1 MMGQVNIFVELKRVR
16 PPWRANKNSRE
27 ESVMPATA
35 GIQTLRSK
43 TKSQNLD
50 SGVRRNDG
58 RKNRV
63 PVLTIRDNPSAA
75 LFFIL
80 TLGLILARAE
90 FGSAQSLEKVRIGM
104 PSLSLSFIA
113 PQVAYARGFFRE
125 EGIDAEIIRIATN
138 IGIVAVTTKEIGYT
152 TAVGAGLRSAVKG
165 LPLKVVTYF
174 NGRPLHVLV
183 AKPELK
189 AVPDLRRK
197 VIGFAGYGDSTEFML
212 RAMLRQSG
220 MDLEKDVQ
228 AFQVSGSG
236 QRLQAL
242 LSGKLDAAIVPPPF
256 NFEAE
261 SKGFVRLISAADV
274 FETSVSGLA
283 LHVDTLKEKPAQ
295 VKKMLRALLKAQ
307 NFIRGNKPESV
318 RVIADWLKLEP
329 RIAQASYDIYVKG
342 MSPNGIVPER
352 VLESDIERARK
363 EQQVKEAVPVA
374 KVVDFSLLRD
384 ALNEL
389 GMK

>member
-1 MMGQVNIFVELKRVR
+1 MKISKLNSVLIVIIVMIFAWR
-16 PPWRANKNSRE
+16 PS
-27 ESVMPATA
+27 
-35 GIQTLRSK
+35 
-43 TKSQNLD
+43 
-50 SGVRRNDG
+50 
-58 RKNRV
+58 
-63 PVLTIRDNPSAA
+63 
-75 LFFIL
+75 
-80 TLGLILARAE
+80 
-90 FGSAQSLEKVRIGM
+90 GSAQSVEKVRIGM

-113 PQVAYARGFFRE
+113 PQVAYAKGFFRD

-138 IGIVAVTTKEIGYT
+138 IGLVAVTTKEIGYT
-152 TAVGAGLRSAVKG
+152 TAVGAALRAGVKG
-165 LPLKVVTYF
+165 LPIKVVTYF

-183 AKPELK
+183 AKR
-189 AVPDLRRK
+189 DLRSVAELRGK

-212 RAMLRQSG
+212 RAILGQAG
-220 MDLEKDVQ
+220 MALEKDVQ

-261 SKGFVRLISAADV
+261 SKGFIRLMAAADV

-283 LHVDTLKEKPAQ
+283 LHNDTLRDKPAQ

-307 NFIRGNKPESV
+307 NFIRANKSDSV

-329 RIAQASYDIYVKG
+329 GIAQASYDIYVKG
-342 MSPNGIVPER
+342 MSSNGLVGDR

-363 EQQVKEAVPVA
+363 DQQVKETVTVG
-374 KVVDFSLLRD
+374 KVVDFAIQRE
-384 ALNEL
+384 ALNEF
-389 GMK
+389 GMR

>member
-1 MMGQVNIFVELKRVR
+1 MMRQIGAASAKSL
-16 PPWRANKNSRE
+16 
-27 ESVMPATA
+27 SV
-35 GIQTLRSK
+35 LLLS
-43 TKSQNLD
+43 L
-50 SGVRRNDG
+50 
-58 RKNRV
+58 
-63 PVLTIRDNPSAA
+63 A
-75 LFFIL
+75 LVC
-80 TLGLILARAE
+80 GE

-138 IGIVAVTTKEIGYT
+138 VGIVAVTTKEIGYT

-165 LPLKVVTYF
+165 LPLKVIMYF

-189 AVPDLRRK
+189 NLAGLRKK
-197 VIGFAGYGDSTEFML
+197 VVGFAGYGDSTEFML
-212 RAMLRQSG
+212 RAMLRQAG
-220 MDLEKDVQ
+220 MELEKDVQ

-242 LSGKLDAAIVPPPF
+242 VSGRLDAAIVPPPF

-261 SKGFVRLISAADV
+261 SRGFVRLASAADV

-283 LHVDTLKEKPAQ
+283 LHVDTLKERPMQ
-295 VKKMLRALLKAQ
+295 VRQMLRALLQAQ
-307 NFIRGNKPESV
+307 MFIRNNKPETV

-342 MSPNGIVPER
+342 MSPDGIVPER
-352 VLESDIERARK
+352 VLESDIERARND
-363 EQQVKEAVPVA
+363 QQVKEAVTGR
-374 KVVDFSLLRD
+374 KSGRFRD
-384 ALNEL
+384 AQRCIA
-389 GMK
+389 

>member
-1 MMGQVNIFVELKRVR
+1 MRHVKLRPLVYLSLVFV
-16 PPWRANKNSRE
+16 W
-27 ESVMPATA
+27 
-35 GIQTLRSK
+35 
-43 TKSQNLD
+43 
-50 SGVRRNDG
+50 
-58 RKNRV
+58 
-63 PVLTIRDNPSAA
+63 
-75 LFFIL
+75 
-80 TLGLILARAE
+80 ILAWL
-90 FGSAQSLEKVRIGM
+90 GSGETQTLEKVRIGM

-113 PQVAYARGFFRE
+113 PQVGYARGFFRE

-138 IGIVAVTTKEIGYT
+138 VGLVAVTTKEIGYT
-152 TAVGAGLRSAVKG
+152 TAVGAGLRGAVKG

-183 AKPELK
+183 AKSELK
-189 AVPDLRRK
+189 SLVDLRHK
-197 VIGFAGYGDSTEFML
+197 IIGFAGYGDSTEFML
-212 RAMLRQSG
+212 RAILRQAG

-242 LSGKLDAAIVPPPF
+242 LSGKMDAAIVPPPF

-261 SKGFVRLISAADV
+261 SKGFIRLMAAADV
-274 FETSVSGLA
+274 FETSVSGLSA
-283 LHVDTLKEKPAQ
+283 HVDTLRDKPAQ
-295 VKKMLRALLKAQ
+295 VKRMLRALLKAQ
-307 NFIRGNKPESV
+307 NFIRSNKTESV

-342 MSPNGIVPER
+342 MSANGIVSDR

-363 EQQVKEAVPVA
+363 DQQVKEAVPVG
-374 KVVDFSLLRD
+374 KIVDFSLLRE

-389 GMK
+389 GMR

>member
-1 MMGQVNIFVELKRVR
+1 MHQENTTTRQPLRSPEMMKSITKQ
-16 PPWRANKNSRE
+16 
-27 ESVMPATA
+27 SVMPAKA
-35 GIQTLRSK
+35 GIQALSAREQSK
-43 TKSQNLD
+43 NLD
-50 SGVRRNDG
+50 SGVRRNDA
-58 RKNRV
+58 RK
-63 PVLTIRDNPSAA
+63 DSAS
-75 LFFIL
+75 LL
-80 TLGLILARAE
+80 VLILFL
-90 FGSAQSLEKVRIGM
+90 FGFIVTPPWADIAHAQSLEKIRIGM

-152 TAVGAGLRSAVKG
+152 TAVGAGLRSAVRG

-183 AKPELK
+183 AKSELK
-189 AVPDLRRK
+189 SVPELRRK
-197 VIGFAGYGDSTEFML
+197 IIGFAGYGDSTEFML
-212 RAMLRQSG
+212 RAMLRQAN

-261 SKGFVRLISAADV
+261 SKGFVRLMAAADV

-283 LHVDTLKEKPAQ
+283 LHNDTLKEKPAQ
-295 VKKMLRALLKAQ
+295 VKRMLRALLKAQ
-307 NFIRGNKPESV
+307 NFMRANKTESV

-329 RIAQASYDIYVKG
+329 GIAQASYDIYVKG
-342 MSPNGIVPER
+342 MSVNGMVPER
-352 VLESDIERARK
+352 VLETDIERARK
-363 EQQVKEAVPVA
+363 EQNVKEAVPVNRI
-374 KVVDFSLLRD
+374 VDFTVLKD
-384 ALNEL
+384 ALHDM

>member
-1 MMGQVNIFVELKRVR
+1 MTEIKL
-16 PPWRANKNSRE
+16 
-27 ESVMPATA
+27 MPAPA
-35 GIQTLRSK
+35 GIQTRTPAAK
-43 TKSQNLD
+43 TQNLD
-50 SGVRRNDG
+50 SARRRNDG
-58 RKNRV
+58 
-63 PVLTIRDNPSAA
+63 SHY
-75 LFFIL
+75 L
-80 TLGLILARAE
+80 TLARAKRLALPFLLLLVFGLTLARAE
-90 FGSAQSLEKVRIGM
+90 FGEAQTLEKVRIGM
-104 PSLSLSFIA
+104 PSVSLSFIA
-113 PQVAYARGFFRE
+113 PQVGYARGFFRE

-138 IGIVAVTTKEIGYT
+138 VGIVAVTTKEIGYT

-189 AVPDLRRK
+189 TLGDLRRK
-197 VIGFAGYGDSTEFML
+197 VIGFAGYGDCTEFML
-212 RAMLRQSG
+212 RAMLRQAG
-220 MDLEKDVQ
+220 MELEKDVQ

-242 LSGKLDAAIVPPPF
+242 LAGKMDAAVVPPPF

-261 SKGFVRLISAADV
+261 SKGFVRLMAAADV

-283 LHVDTLKEKPAQ
+283 LHVDTLRDKPAQ

-307 NFIRGNKPESV
+307 TFIKNNKAESV

-329 RIAQASYDIYVKG
+329 KIAQASYDIYVKG
-342 MSPNGIVPER
+342 MSLNGIVSER

-363 EQQVKEAVPVA
+363 DQQVKEAVPVG
-374 KVVDFSLLRD
+374 KVVDFAMLRES
-384 ALNEL
+384 LNEL
-389 GMK
+389 GMR

>member
-1 MMGQVNIFVELKRVR
+1 MCRLDTFMGLKRLL
-16 PPWRANKNSRE
+16 PSSQIIKNDRRK
-27 ESVMPATA
+27 SVMSATA
-35 GIQTLRSK
+35 GNQTFNPR

-63 PVLTIRDNPSAA
+63 STFLFLLVFGLT
-75 LFFIL
+75 
-80 TLGLILARAE
+80 LARAE
-90 FGSAQSLEKVRIGM
+90 ISAAQGLEKVRIGM

-165 LPLKVVTYF
+165 LPLKVVIYF

-189 AVPDLRRK
+189 SLVDLRRK

-212 RAMLRQSG
+212 RAMLRQAG
-220 MDLEKDVQ
+220 LELEKDVQ

-242 LSGKLDAAIVPPPF
+242 LTGKLDAAIVPPPF

-261 SKGFVRLISAADV
+261 SKGFVRLITAADV

-283 LHVDTLKEKPAQ
+283 VHVDTLRDKPAQ
-295 VKKMLRALLKAQ
+295 VKRMLRALLKAQ
-307 NFIRGNKPESV
+307 NFIRSNKTESV

-342 MSPNGIVPER
+342 MSLNGIVPER

-363 EQQVKEAVPVA
+363 EQQVKEAVPVG
-374 KVVDFSLLRD
+374 KVVDFAMLRE
-384 ALNEL
+384 ALHEL

>member
-1 MMGQVNIFVELKRVR
+1 MTYRFNIMGLKRER
-16 PPWRANKNSRE
+16 PSAEMKKNSGPKPIMLAK
-27 ESVMPATA
+27 S
-35 GIQTLRSK
+35 GYQTFNPR

-50 SGVRRNDG
+50 SGVRRNDA

-63 PVLTIRDNPSAA
+63 SVLTIRAKPSAIL
-75 LFFIL
+75 LFLLVFGL
-80 TLGLILARAE
+80 TLARAE
-90 FGSAQSLEKVRIGM
+90 ISAAQGLEKVRIGM

-165 LPLKVVTYF
+165 LPLKVVIYF

-183 AKPELK
+183 AKPEVKSL
-189 AVPDLRRK
+189 VDLRRK

-212 RAMLRQSG
+212 RAMLRQAG
-220 MDLEKDVQ
+220 LELEKDVQ

-242 LSGKLDAAIVPPPF
+242 LTGKLDAAIVPPPF

-261 SKGFVRLISAADV
+261 SKGFVRLITAADV

-283 LHVDTLKEKPAQ
+283 LHVDTLRDKPAQ
-295 VKKMLRALLKAQ
+295 VKRMLRALLKAQ
-307 NFIRGNKPESV
+307 NFIRSNKTESV
-318 RVIADWLKLEP
+318 RVIAEWLKLEP

-363 EQQVKEAVPVA
+363 DQQVKEAVPFG
-374 KVVDFSLLRD
+374 KVVDFAMLKE

>member
-1 MMGQVNIFVELKRVR
+1 MGAL
-16 PPWRANKNSRE
+16 
-27 ESVMPATA
+27 MPATA
-35 GIQTLRSK
+35 GNQTFNPR

-50 SGVRRNDG
+50 SGVCRNDG

-63 PVLTIRDNPSAA
+63 SVLTIRAKPSATL
-75 LFFIL
+75 LFLVVFGL
-80 TLGLILARAE
+80 TLARAE
-90 FGSAQSLEKVRIGM
+90 FGAAQTLEKVRIGM

-165 LPLKVVTYF
+165 LPLKVVIYF

-189 AVPDLRRK
+189 SLVDLRRK

-212 RAMLRQSG
+212 RAMLRQAG
-220 MDLEKDVQ
+220 LELEKDVQ

-242 LSGKLDAAIVPPPF
+242 LTGKLDAAIVPPPF

-261 SKGFVRLISAADV
+261 SKGFVRLITAADV

-283 LHVDTLKEKPAQ
+283 VHVDTLRDKPAQ
-295 VKKMLRALLKAQ
+295 VKRMLRALLKAQ
-307 NFIRGNKPESV
+307 NFIRSNKPESV
-318 RVIADWLKLEP
+318 RVIAEWLKLEP

-363 EQQVKEAVPVA
+363 DQQVKEAVPVG
-374 KVVDFSLLRD
+374 KVVDFAMLKE
-384 ALNEL
+384 ALNEF

>member
-1 MMGQVNIFVELKRVR
+1 VLIVIIVMIFAWR
-16 PPWRANKNSRE
+16 PS
-27 ESVMPATA
+27 
-35 GIQTLRSK
+35 
-43 TKSQNLD
+43 
-50 SGVRRNDG
+50 
-58 RKNRV
+58 
-63 PVLTIRDNPSAA
+63 
-75 LFFIL
+75 
-80 TLGLILARAE
+80 
-90 FGSAQSLEKVRIGM
+90 GSAQSAEKVRIGM

-113 PQVAYARGFFRE
+113 PQVAYAKGFFRD

-138 IGIVAVTTKEIGYT
+138 VGLVAVTTKEIGYT
-152 TAVGAGLRSAVKG
+152 TAVGAALRAGVKG
-165 LPLKVVTYF
+165 LPIKVVTYF

-183 AKPELK
+183 AKR
-189 AVPDLRRK
+189 DLRSVAELRGK

-212 RAMLRQSG
+212 RAILNQAG
-220 MDLEKDVQ
+220 IGLEKDVQ

-261 SKGFVRLISAADV
+261 SKGFIRLMAAADV

-283 LHVDTLKEKPAQ
+283 LHNDTLRDKPAQ

-307 NFIRGNKPESV
+307 NFIRANKSDSV

-329 RIAQASYDIYVKG
+329 GIAQASYDIYVKG
-342 MSPNGIVPER
+342 MSSNGLVGDR
-352 VLESDIERARK
+352 VLESDIERARRD
-363 EQQVKEAVPVA
+363 QQVKEAVAVA
-374 KVVDFSLLRD
+374 RVVDFAILRE
-384 ALNEL
+384 ALQEL

>member
-1 MMGQVNIFVELKRVR
+1 MKFLKCNLVLIVIILMIFAWR
-16 PPWRANKNSRE
+16 PS
-27 ESVMPATA
+27 
-35 GIQTLRSK
+35 
-43 TKSQNLD
+43 
-50 SGVRRNDG
+50 
-58 RKNRV
+58 
-63 PVLTIRDNPSAA
+63 
-75 LFFIL
+75 
-80 TLGLILARAE
+80 
-90 FGSAQSLEKVRIGM
+90 GSAQSVEKVRIGM

-113 PQVAYARGFFRE
+113 PQVAYAKGFFRD

-138 IGIVAVTTKEIGYT
+138 IGLVAVTTKEIGYT
-152 TAVGAGLRSAVKG
+152 TAVGAALRAGVKG
-165 LPLKVVTYF
+165 LPIKVVTYF

-183 AKPELK
+183 AKR
-189 AVPDLRRK
+189 DLRSVAELRGK

-212 RAMLRQSG
+212 RAILNQAG
-220 MDLEKDVQ
+220 IGLEKDVQ

-261 SKGFVRLISAADV
+261 SKGFIRLMAAADV

-283 LHVDTLKEKPAQ
+283 LHIDTLRDKPAQ

-307 NFIRGNKPESV
+307 NFIRANKSDSV

-329 RIAQASYDIYVKG
+329 GIAQASYDIYVKG
-342 MSPNGIVPER
+342 MSSNGLVGDR

-363 EQQVKEAVPVA
+363 DQQVKETVTIG
-374 KVVDFSLLRD
+374 KVVDFAIQREV
-384 ALNEL
+384 LNEF
-389 GMK
+389 GMR

>member
-1 MMGQVNIFVELKRVR
+1 MMMRQIE
-16 PPWRANKNSRE
+16 A
-27 ESVMPATA
+27 
-35 GIQTLRSK
+35 
-43 TKSQNLD
+43 
-50 SGVRRNDG
+50 
-58 RKNRV
+58 
-63 PVLTIRDNPSAA
+63 PSAKS
-75 LFFIL
+75 LYVL
-80 TLGLILARAE
+80 LLSLVLVCGE

-113 PQVAYARGFFRE
+113 PQVAYAQGFFRE

-138 IGIVAVTTKEIGYT
+138 VGIVAVTTKEIGYT

-165 LPLKVVTYF
+165 LPLKVIMYF

-189 AVPDLRRK
+189 NLAELRKK
-197 VIGFAGYGDSTEFML
+197 VVGFAGYGDSTEFML
-212 RAMLRQSG
+212 RAMLRQAG
-220 MDLEKDVQ
+220 MELEKDVQ

-242 LSGKLDAAIVPPPF
+242 VSGRLDAAIVPPPF

-261 SKGFVRLISAADV
+261 SKGFVRLASAADV

-283 LHVDTLKEKPAQ
+283 LHVDTLKERPMQ
-295 VKKMLRALLKAQ
+295 VRRMLRALLQAQ
-307 NFIRGNKPESV
+307 TFIRNNKPETV

-342 MSPNGIVPER
+342 MSPDGIVPER
-352 VLESDIERARK
+352 VLESDIERARTD
-363 EQQVKEAVPVA
+363 QQVKEVVPVG
-374 KVVDFSLLRD
+374 KVVDFAMLRD
-384 ALNEL
+384 ASREL
-389 GMK
+389 AVK

>member
-1 MMGQVNIFVELKRVR
+1 MTMGLRWLLHSVPILKNGR
-16 PPWRANKNSRE
+16 K
-27 ESVMPATA
+27 ESVMPVKT
-35 GIQTLRSK
+35 GIQTRRLGIESE
-43 TKSQNLD
+43 NLD

-58 RKNRV
+58 RRNRV
-63 PVLTIRDNPSAA
+63 SFFPIRANPCAI
-75 LFFIL
+75 LLFIL
-80 TLGLILARAE
+80 VLGVILTHTE
-90 FGSAQSLEKVRIGM
+90 FGAAQTLEKVRIGM

-183 AKPELK
+183 AKSELK
-189 AVPDLRRK
+189 TLPDLRRK

-220 MDLEKDVQ
+220 MELEKDVQ

-283 LHVDTLKEKPAQ
+283 LHVDTLKDKPAQ

-307 NFIRGNKPESV
+307 NFIRSNKPESV

-363 EQQVKEAVPVA
+363 DQNVKEAVPVG
-374 KVVDFSLLRD
+374 KVVDFSLLRES
-384 ALNEL
+384 LNEL
-389 GMK
+389 GIK

>member
-1 MMGQVNIFVELKRVR
+1 MHQENTTTRQPLRSPEMMKSITKQ
-16 PPWRANKNSRE
+16 
-27 ESVMPATA
+27 SVMPAKA
-35 GIQTLRSK
+35 GIQALSAREQSK
-43 TKSQNLD
+43 NLD
-50 SGVRRNDG
+50 SGVRRNDA
-58 RKNRV
+58 RK
-63 PVLTIRDNPSAA
+63 DSAS
-75 LFFIL
+75 LL
-80 TLGLILARAE
+80 VLILFL
-90 FGSAQSLEKVRIGM
+90 FGFIVTPPWADIAHAQSLEKIRIGM

-152 TAVGAGLRSAVKG
+152 TAVGAGLRSAVRG

-183 AKPELK
+183 AKSELK
-189 AVPDLRRK
+189 SVPELRRK
-197 VIGFAGYGDSTEFML
+197 IIGFAGYGDSTEFML
-212 RAMLRQSG
+212 RAMLRQAN

-261 SKGFVRLISAADV
+261 SKGFVRLMAAADV

-283 LHVDTLKEKPAQ
+283 LQNDTLKEKPAQ
-295 VKKMLRALLKAQ
+295 VKRMLRALLKAQ
-307 NFIRGNKPESV
+307 NFMRANKTGSV

-329 RIAQASYDIYVKG
+329 GIAQASYDIYVKG
-342 MSPNGIVPER
+342 MSVNGMVPER
-352 VLESDIERARK
+352 VLETDIERARK
-363 EQQVKEAVPVA
+363 EQNVKEAVPVNRI
-374 KVVDFSLLRD
+374 VDFTVLKD
-384 ALNEL
+384 ALHDM

>member
-1 MMGQVNIFVELKRVR
+1 MMKNIT
-16 PPWRANKNSRE
+16 NQ
-27 ESVMPATA
+27 SVMPAKA
-35 GIQTLRSK
+35 GIQCVNARQHSR
-43 TKSQNLD
+43 NLD
-50 SGVRRNDG
+50 SGMRRNDA
-58 RKNRV
+58 RKNSAS
-63 PVLTIRDNPSAA
+63 VLV
-75 LFFIL
+75 
-80 TLGLILARAE
+80 LILFLVQFAVTLSCAA
-90 FGSAQSLEKVRIGM
+90 SAHAQGLEKVRIGM

-152 TAVGAGLRSAVKG
+152 TAVGAGLRSAVRG

-183 AKPELK
+183 AKSDLKSVPE
-189 AVPDLRRK
+189 LRRK
-197 VIGFAGYGDSTEFML
+197 IIGFAGYGDSTEFML
-212 RAMLRQSG
+212 RAILRQAN

-261 SKGFVRLISAADV
+261 SKGFVRLMAAADV

-283 LHVDTLKEKPAQ
+283 LHNDTLKEKPAQ
-295 VKKMLRALLKAQ
+295 VKRMLRALLKAQ
-307 NFIRGNKPESV
+307 NLMRANKTESV

-329 RIAQASYDIYVKG
+329 GIAQASYDIYVKG
-342 MSPNGIVPER
+342 MSINGMVPER
-352 VLESDIERARK
+352 VLETDIERARK
-363 EQQVKEAVPVA
+363 EQNVKENVPVNRI
-374 KVVDFSLLRD
+374 VDFAVLRE

-389 GMK
+389 GMR

>member
-1 MMGQVNIFVELKRVR
+1 MFLGILLVSLL
-16 PPWRANKNSRE
+16 
-27 ESVMPATA
+27 SV
-35 GIQTLRSK
+35 
-43 TKSQNLD
+43 
-50 SGVRRNDG
+50 
-58 RKNRV
+58 
-63 PVLTIRDNPSAA
+63 
-75 LFFIL
+75 
-80 TLGLILARAE
+80 RAE
-90 FGSAQSLEKVRIGM
+90 IVTAQNLEKVRIGM

-138 IGIVAVTTKEIGYT
+138 VGIVAVTTKEIGYT

-165 LPLKVVTYF
+165 LPLKVMMYF

-183 AKPELK
+183 SKPELK
-189 AVPDLRRK
+189 SLAELRKK

-212 RAMLRQSG
+212 RAMLRPAG
-220 MDLEKDVQ
+220 MELEKDVQ
-228 AFQVSGSG
+228 AFQVSGNG

-261 SKGFVRLISAADV
+261 SKGFVRLVSAADV

-283 LHVDTLKEKPAQ
+283 LHVDTLKEKPIQ
-295 VKKMLRALLKAQ
+295 VRKMLRALLKAQ
-307 NFIRGNKPESV
+307 TFIRNSKPESV
-318 RVIADWLKLEP
+318 RVISEWLKLEP
-329 RIAQASYDIYVKG
+329 RIAQASYEIYVKG

-352 VLESDIERARK
+352 VLESDIERARN
-363 EQQVKEAVPVA
+363 EQQVKEAVPVGR
-374 KVVDFSLLRD
+374 VVDFTMLQEVS
-384 ALNEL
+384 NQL

>member
-1 MMGQVNIFVELKRVR
+1 MLSVQIAAGQ
-16 PPWRANKNSRE
+16 
-27 ESVMPATA
+27 T
-35 GIQTLRSK
+35 T
-43 TKSQNLD
+43 
-50 SGVRRNDG
+50 
-58 RKNRV
+58 
-63 PVLTIRDNPSAA
+63 
-75 LFFIL
+75 
-80 TLGLILARAE
+80 
-90 FGSAQSLEKVRIGM
+90 EKVRIGM

-113 PQVAYARGFFRE
+113 PQVAYAKGFFRE

-138 IGIVAVTTKEIGYT
+138 VGLVAVTTKEIGYT
-152 TAVGAGLRSAVKG
+152 TAVGAALRAGVKG
-165 LPLKVVTYF
+165 LPIKVVTYF

-183 AKPELK
+183 AKREFKSIGEL
-189 AVPDLRRK
+189 RGK

-212 RAMLRQSG
+212 RAMFRPAG
-220 MDLEKDVQ
+220 MELEKDVQ

-261 SKGFVRLISAADV
+261 NKGFVRLVTAAEV

-283 LHVDTLKEKPAQ
+283 LHVDTLRDKPAQ

-307 NFIRGNKPESV
+307 NFIRSNKPESV

-329 RIAQASYDIYVKG
+329 AIAQASHDIYVKG
-342 MSPNGIVPER
+342 MSANGLVAER

-363 EQQVKEAVPVA
+363 DQQVKEAVAVS
-374 KVVDFSLLRD
+374 KVVEFGPLRETLRD
-384 ALNEL
+384 L
-389 GMK
+389 GMR

>member
-1 MMGQVNIFVELKRVR
+1 MTMGLRWLLKSVPILKSGR
-16 PPWRANKNSRE
+16 K
-27 ESVMPATA
+27 ESVMPVKN
-35 GIQTLRSK
+35 GIQTRRLGIESE
-43 TKSQNLD
+43 NLD

-58 RKNRV
+58 RRNRV
-63 PVLTIRDNPSAA
+63 SFFPIRANPCAI
-75 LFFIL
+75 LLFIL
-80 TLGLILARAE
+80 VLGVILTHAE
-90 FGSAQSLEKVRIGM
+90 FGAAQPLERVRIGM

-165 LPLKVVTYF
+165 LPL
-174 NGRPLHVLV
+174 HVLV

-189 AVPDLRRK
+189 TLLDLRRK

-220 MDLEKDVQ
+220 MELEKDVQ

-283 LHVDTLKEKPAQ
+283 LHVDTLKDKPAQ

-307 NFIRGNKPESV
+307 NFIRSNKPERV

-329 RIAQASYDIYVKG
+329 RIAQASYDICVRG
-342 MSPNGIVPER
+342 MSLKGIVPER

-363 EQQVKEAVPVA
+363 DQNVKEAVPVG
-374 KVVDFSLLRD
+374 KVVDFSLLRES
-384 ALNEL
+384 LNEL
-389 GMK
+389 GIK